1 MKHYDLL
8 VIGGVAAGMSAA
20 SQARRVDKNMSIGVF
35 EKSEY
40 VSYAACGMPYFIG
53 EHIDDYT
60 KLIAID
66 KDDFI
71 KKRGIDIVTLAEVEH
86 VDFSSKKV
94 IINIGESTSEYGYDK
109 LVIATG
115 ARPFYPNFAGID
127 LPGVFMLRNLNDGLR
142 IKEFIQKNFPR
153 SGVIIGG
160 GFIGLEM
167 AETLREL
174 GIACTIVERMDSVA
188 MTMDPEIR
196 EKITLKL
203 KEFDVAIRTGAEVE
217 KITAVENRLT
227 VSVKGGGSIETDF
240 IIASV
245 GVVPNTAFVKDTGL
259 GMTDRGAIVINEK
272 SETNIPGVYAAGDC
286 ATVKHLITGKDT
298 YMPMG
303 TTANKQ
309 GRVAGLQAAGVSDE
323 VFRGIVG
330 TQLVKVFDLEVAKTG
345 FNEHDAEQAG
355 IPVESASATWH
366 DIAGYCPAA
375 ENIFVK
381 LFINKDT
388 RELIGGQT
396 LGRQNAA
403 QRINVVA
410 AAITSRMKLG
420 DFAYLDLGYAPP
432 FAPVWDALLV
442 AAQKLIRR

>member
-86 VDFSSKKV
+86 VDFSLKKV
-94 IINIGESTSEYGYDK
+94 IINIGGSTSEYGYDK

-115 ARPFYPNFAGID
+115 ARPFYPNFAVID

-142 IKEFIQKNFPR
+142 IREFIQKNFPR

-174 GIACTIVERMDSVA
+174 GISCTIVERMDSVA
-188 MTMDPEIR
+188 MTMDPEIS

-203 KEFDVAIRTGAEVE
+203 KEFDVDIRTGAEVE

-227 VSVKGGGSIETDF
+227 VALKGGGGIETDF

-259 GMTDRGAIVINEK
+259 GMTDCGAIVINEK

-410 AAITSRMKLG
+410 AAITSRMKLE

>member
-86 VDFSSKKV
+86 VDFSLKKV
-94 IINIGESTSEYGYDK
+94 IINIGGSTSEYGYDK

-115 ARPFYPNFAGID
+115 ARPFYPSFAGID

-142 IKEFIQKNFPR
+142 IREFIQKNFPR

-174 GIACTIVERMDSVA
+174 GISCTIVERMDSVA

-203 KEFDVAIRTGAEVE
+203 KEFDVDIRTGAEVE

-227 VSVKGGGSIETDF
+227 VALKGGGGIETDF

-309 GRVAGLQAAGVSDE
+309 GRVAGLQTAGVSDE

>member
-20 SQARRVDKNMSIGVF
+20 SQARRTDRNMSIGVF

-60 KLIAID
+60 KLIAIN

-71 KKRGIDIVTLAEVEH
+71 KKRGIDIVTLAEVER
-86 VDFSSKKV
+86 VDFKAGNASIK
-94 IINIGESTSEYGYDK
+94 IAGNSEEYSFGK

-115 ARPFYPNFAGID
+115 ARPLYPPVKGID
-127 LPGVFMLRNLNDGLR
+127 LPGVFMLRNLNDGIR

-174 GIACTIVERMDSVA
+174 GIACTIVERMESVA

-203 KEFDVAIRTGAEVE
+203 KEFDVEVRTGADVE
-217 KITAVENRLT
+217 EITAVENKLT
-227 VSVKGGGSIETDF
+227 VSIKGGGSIETDF

-245 GVVPNTAFVKDTGL
+245 GVLPNTGFLKETGL
-259 GMTDRGAIVINEK
+259 AMTDRGAIIINEK
-272 SETNIPGVYAAGDC
+272 SETNIPDVYAAGDC
-286 ATVKHLITGKDT
+286 ATVRHLITGKDT
-298 YMPMG
+298 YMPLG

-309 GRVAGLQAAGVSDE
+309 GRVAGLQAAGVDSE
-323 VFRGIVG
+323 QFKGIVG

-355 IPVESASATWH
+355 ISVESASASWH
-366 DIAGYCPAA
+366 DIAGYCPAS

-381 LFINKDT
+381 LFINRDT
-388 RELIGGQT
+388 REIIGGQT

-410 AAITSRMKLG
+410 AAITSRMQLEE
-420 DFAYLDLGYAPP
+420 FAYLDLGYAPP

-442 AAQKLIRR
+442 AAQKLIQR